1 MSNDDLIKNHLIF
14 HAYFCHLLQE
24 DQADAAEDLCRMSI
38 ELSNEVEAR
47 NIDENQIVKYLNSEN
62 FNPYEQ
68 FLITKYLYPE
78 LKKWC

>member
-62 FNPYEQ
+62 FDPYEQ
-68 FLITKYLYPE
+68 LLITKYLYPE
-78 LKKWC
+78 LKK